1 MCDGCDAFFRSKKG
15 VIRAAASTNV
25 NRFTDVSELISDI
38 NFRVLRWKQ
47 RTEDFME
54 VKNSFF
60 YTVAQN
66 IAIDC
71 KRKRSRQD
79 QFDEG
84 QHEVLL
90 TEQVSL
96 ETYQA
101 TTARELLTE
110 LMDELEDGNDRDALF
125 SFLVG
130 EPIASIAER
139 QGITKNAASVRRR
152 RAIERVAA
160 KHQKRRS

>member
-1 MCDGCDAFFRSKKG
+1 M
-15 VIRAAASTNV
+15 
-25 NRFTDVSELISDI
+25 
-38 NFRVLRWKQ
+38 
-47 RTEDFME
+47 
-54 VKNSFF
+54 
-60 YTVAQN
+60 
-66 IAIDC
+66 
-71 KRKRSRQD
+71 
-79 QFDEG
+79 
-84 QHEVLL
+84 LL

>member
-101 TTARELLTE
+101 TTARELLAE
-110 LMDELEDGNDRDALF
+110 LMDETR
-125 SFLVG
+125 
-130 EPIASIAER
+130 
-139 QGITKNAASVRRR
+139 
-152 RAIERVAA
+152 
-160 KHQKRRS
+160 

>member
-1 MCDGCDAFFRSKKG
+1 MCEGCDAFFRSKEG
-15 VIRAAASTNV
+15 VIRAAALSKV
-25 NRFTDVSELISDI
+25 NRFTDLSDLISDI
-38 NFRVLRWKQ
+38 NYRVLRWKQ
-47 RTEDFME
+47 RTEDFMQ
-54 VKNSFF
+54 VKKSFF

-71 KRKRSRQD
+71 ARQRFRQE

-84 QHEVLL
+84 EHEVLL

-152 RAIERVAA
+152 RAIERVVA